1 MSANNGDV
9 LLTPA
14 TPTADDAG
22 VCTLPIKILPFERSK
37 TKDGRMRDKVA
48 IVGFAG
54 TTRTWVPY
62 DDDEWE
68 IWGLNEAHRQT
79 WMRRITRWHQYH
91 QAWDFTKQNN
101 PSYQEHWEWL
111 QKEHLFPIYMQ
122 EHYPNIPSSVKYP
135 LDEVCETL
143 FSNARRGAGK
153 DATTMVKYFTSSFA
167 YMCALALYLGF
178 KTIGVWGFEMATDT
192 EYRYQKGSTEYL
204 LGVAVGMGVEIY
216 VPEPCKL
223 LNAELYGWRCSRM
236 INRQRL
242 EFLQRR
248 HQGFFDRANVELQR
262 IAGRR
267 EEAITL
273 VNKSKTAAEKKT
285 YSIRSQELMQA
296 EINALAKAREL
307 MGWVR
312 CYESLIKTVD
322 NMHAGKDPGDGFLG
336 PEGDLDPAA
345 EQAVQDAAEAKAR
358 ADAEKEL
365 EVSE

>member
-1 MSANNGDV
+1 MSANNGGV

-14 TPTADDAG
+14 TPTAGDAG
-22 VCTLPIKILPFERSK
+22 VCEIRTLTMPERFPAIAK
-37 TKDGRMRDKVA
+37 KRDKCA
-48 IVGFAG
+48 IIGFAG
-54 TTRTWVPY
+54 TSRHLAPY
-62 DDDEWE
+62 DNPDWE
-68 IWGLNEAHRQT
+68 CWLLNESHRQN
-79 WMRRITRWHQYH
+79 WCKRISRHFQMHQR
-91 QAWDFTKQNN
+91 WDFTKQNN
-101 PSYQEHWEWL
+101 KSYQEHWLWL
-111 QKEHLFPIYMQ
+111 QKKHPFPVYMMEQ
-122 EHYPNIPSSVKYP
+122 HDDVPSSVKYP
-135 LDEVCETL
+135 LDEICERFL
-143 FSNARRGAGK
+143 PNVRRGTIDG
-153 DATTMVKYFTSSFA
+153 DTILNQFFTSSFS
-167 YMCALALYLGF
+167 YQCALALYLDF
-178 KTIGVWGFEMATDT
+178 KEIAIFGYEMQTLT
-192 EYRYQKGSTEYL
+192 EYFYQAESTCFW
-204 LGVAVGMGVEIY
+204 LGLAAGLGTKIY
-216 VPEPCKL
+216 IPDNCRL
-223 LNAELYGWRCSRM
+223 LNAQLYGYEVDRM

-248 HQGFFDRANVELQR
+248 HQSFFDLANVELQR

-267 EEAITL
+267 EEAIML

-307 MGWVR
+307 MGWIR